1 MSLDINKM
9 IAENERRKKVFF
21 REYDRVL
28 GNPQDSI
35 IPRFSVTIEGKMFSL
50 PQEMEK
56 LPIVAALKLYGSWLK
71 IIEEVR
77 KETNN
82 NEQIT
87 FIDIS
92 EYIID
97 FSKIRCKY
105 DFEFWAIT
113 LIKIQEKNKK
123 RLIPF
128 KLNYGQQKLLAKLE
142 SMRLAGVPIRVI
154 IVKARQWGG
163 STLIQI
169 YMLWLQLFHF
179 ENWHSAIIAKDRTQ
193 ASNIRNM
200 LSRAVISYP
209 TEMGQPEITSMPLTP
224 NIRLIKDRGCQ
235 ILISSAETPDATR
248 SFDMAMVHMSEVGV
262 WPETP
267 LKSGSD
273 LIQSLYST
281 IPDEPGTLIA
291 MESTAKGVGNFFHE
305 QWLAA
310 ERGDIELQPVFVS
323 WYEIDKYTRPIV
335 NYEKFINSMS
345 DYNLWQWSKGA
356 TLEGIHWYNYL
367 KKARAYNDF
376 RMRSEYPTS
385 AEEAFQNNAG
395 KYFTEDLIEYAKST
409 CEPPIFVGDIRGN
422 SHIGKQSL
430 QNLKLYENDTGKSE
444 LLKIWSYPEIFTD
457 KKITNRYL
465 VVVDV
470 GGRTEKADNS
480 LIKVFDRYWLMFPF
494 GALEVAAEWAG
505 HIDHDLL
512 AWKAAQI
519 ATIYDSALLV
529 IESNTIDSKDKKK
542 SDDTVFEGDHTF
554 TVIDELAEEY
564 SNLYARGVPQ
574 DKPIDNGIP
583 LKYGWN
589 TNKKT
594 KPLVFDHYTSKLREK
609 EYVERSQEAVNEMG
623 WFERKSDGTIGA
635 VIGKRDD
642 RLICGAVGSYVAFE
656 EMPIPKIVEIKK
668 TEVVSIRQ
676 NTSVGAAGF

>member
-1 MSLDINKM
+1 MSLDINK
-9 IAENERRKKVFF
+9 ILIENERRKNVYF
-21 REYDRVL
+21 REYNRVC
-28 GNPQDSI
+28 GNPEDTI
-35 IPRFSVTIEGKMFSL
+35 VPRFKIKIENKDFFL
-50 PQEMEK
+50 PVEMEK
-56 LPIVAALKLYGSWLK
+56 LPIVAALKIYGSWLK
-71 IIEEVR
+71 IVEEVK
-77 KETNN
+77 KEINDN
-82 NEQIT
+82 SQIT
-87 FIDIS
+87 YTDIS
-92 EYIID
+92 DYILD
-97 FSKIRCKY
+97 FSKIRYKY
-105 DFEFWAIT
+105 DFEFWAYT
-113 LIKIQEKNKK
+113 AIKIQEKSKK

-163 STLIQI
+163 STLIQV

-200 LSRAVISYP
+200 LSRAIISYP
-209 TEMGQPEITSMPLTP
+209 VEMGQPSLISMPLTP

-262 WPETP
+262 WPETT

-310 ERGDIELQPVFVS
+310 ERGDIELKPVFVS
-323 WYEIDKYTRPIV
+323 WYEIDTYTRPIV
-335 NYEKFINSMS
+335 NYEKFIASMS

-376 RMRSEYPTS
+376 RMRSEYPTT
-385 AEEAFQNNAG
+385 AGEAFQNNSG
-395 KYFTEDLIEYAKST
+395 KYFTEDLVEYAKST
-409 CEPPIFVGDIRGN
+409 CEPPVFIGDIRGN
-422 SHIGKQSL
+422 SLIGEQSL
-430 QNLKLYENDTGKSE
+430 QGLKLYENDTGKSE
-444 LLKIWSYPEIFTD
+444 LLKIWLHPEKFED
-457 KKITNRYL
+457 KIIKHRYL
-465 VVVDV
+465 VVVDI

-480 LIKVFDRYWLMFPF
+480 LIKVFDRYWLMFPY

-519 ATIYDSALLV
+519 ATHYDNALLV

-542 SDDTVFEGDHTF
+542 SDTTVFEGDHTF
-554 TVIDELAEEY
+554 TVIDELAEVY
-564 SNLYARGVPQ
+564 KNLYARGAPQ
-574 DKPIDNGIP
+574 DKAIDNGEPI
-583 LKYGWN
+583 KYGWN

-594 KPLVFDHYTSKLREK
+594 KYLAFDHYTARLRER

-623 WFERKSDGTIGA
+623 WFERKADGTIGA

-642 RLICGAVGSYVAFE
+642 RLICNAVGSYVAFE
-656 EMPIPKIVEIKK
+656 EMELPKIIPIKK
-668 TEVVSIRQ
+668 AEVQTVRQ
-676 NTSVGAAGF
+676 KVSVGEAGF